1 MVEVQQEEEKKARAL
16 LIGAPN
22 KGKGSKPDA
31 KPEELEGLVKT
42 LGMETAGIV
51 VLTRIEPTPAYGIGT
66 GKAKEIAAKAKELFA
81 DCIIFDWEIDPTKQR
96 NWEKLCSIPVFDR
109 NEVILRIFASRA
121 QTKEAVLQVE
131 LARLTYSLPRL
142 SHMYGDL
149 ARQRGG
155 SYGSKGSGETQL
167 ELDRR
172 QTEDKIV
179 QIKKEL
185 EQVTQTRRTQRK
197 QRERNSFR
205 NCALVGYTNA
215 GKSSLLN
222 ALTGADVFVEN
233 KLFATLDPT
242 TRKFSLGE
250 GSTILLTDTV
260 GFISNLPHTL
270 INAFRS
276 TLEEASFADLLLIV
290 VDASDP
296 ECRKQY
302 EQVIKVLGE
311 IGADKIPRLVLLNK
325 WDAVKSYIPG
335 KKTGMGSIEDSAEAN
350 VAGAG
355 ESDASANGGLL
366 EKENDASANGG
377 LLADE
382 ADGFANTAQLAE
394 KSDGFASG
402 GLLAEQSDGFASGGL
417 LAEQSDGFANG
428 GLLAEKSDGFA
439 NGGLLAEE
447 SDGFASGGLLAGES
461 DGFASGG
468 LLAEAPDGFANT
480 AQLAEQNAS
489 SANSGPSAQAPDAS
503 ANTTQL
509 AEKSNSSAPPEQSDT
524 SANTSA
530 LIASLNAA
538 FPGAV
543 KISAKTKEGFTE
555 LSQKITE
562 NLLGSLKSYLI
573 PMDKANLVELAR
585 KNGTI
590 LKEEWL
596 EDGIHLE
603 ARIPGII
610 EENGNATTRTMA
622 LLNPYAV

>member
-1 MVEVQQEEEKKARAL
+1 MVEVQKEEEKKARAL

-42 LGMETAGIV
+42 LGMETAGII
-51 VLTRIEPTPAYGIGT
+51 VLNRIEPTPAYGIGT
-66 GKAKEIAAKAKELFA
+66 GKTKEIAAKAKELFA

-185 EQVTQTRRTQRK
+185 EQVAQTRRTQRK

-325 WDAVKSYIPG
+325 WDAVKSYCPG
-335 KKTGMGSIEDSAEAN
+335 KKTGMGSIESDAEDGGGTEQGADAAERGGQLEEESRTSANGGLLAEQ
-350 VAGAG
+350 
-355 ESDASANGGLL
+355 SDASANGGLL
-366 EKENDASANGG
+366 AKQNDASANGGLSAEENDASANGG
-377 LLADE
+377 LLAKQNDSFANNANSAPSAE
-382 ADGFANTAQLAE
+382 QNAASANTA
-394 KSDGFASG
+394 
-402 GLLAEQSDGFASGGL
+402 
-417 LAEQSDGFANG
+417 
-428 GLLAEKSDGFA
+428 
-439 NGGLLAEE
+439 
-447 SDGFASGGLLAGES
+447 
-461 DGFASGG
+461 
-468 LLAEAPDGFANT
+468 
-480 AQLAEQNAS
+480 AQLAEQ
-489 SANSGPSAQAPDAS
+489 
-503 ANTTQL
+503 
-509 AEKSNSSAPPEQSDT
+509 SNSSAPPEQSDT